1 MTQIAR
7 PASWV
12 VHPGK
17 APPLLATK
25 AVTGHQWWAVPG
37 AENTGR
43 LEVIGMSYLSAA
55 LTEEPPL
62 LIVTDADSTLLE
74 QEVIDELAFLAGV
87 GKEVAAITDR
97 AMRGELDFSSSLRE
111 RAALLSGL
119 PEDAFEQVRTQ
130 IHLVPGAEDLVEWAH
145 SVGAKFGVVSG
156 GFTRVLSPI
165 ARKLGIDYLLANELE
180 VDDGRLTGKTVGPI
194 IDGDA
199 KARALEAWAKKA
211 WAESAGSDLITV
223 GPDFTSEA
231 LNRSVA
237 VGDGANDI
245 PMLEKAGL
253 GVAFCAKPEV
263 RNRIPSFLSA
273 RRLDAVIGLL
283 GSPSN

>member
-1 MTQIAR
+1 MTQTAR

-17 APPLLATK
+17 PPAHLFTK

-37 AENTGR
+37 AENTER
-43 LEVIGMSYLSAA
+43 LEVIGRSYLSDA

-111 RAALLSGL
+111 RAALLTGL
-119 PEDAFEQVRTQ
+119 SEDAFDQVRTQ
-130 IHLVPGAEDLVEWAH
+130 IHLVPGAEDLVLWAH

-165 ARKLGIDYLLANELE
+165 TEKLGIDYLLANELE
-180 VDDGRLTGKTVGPI
+180 VSDGRLTGKILGPI
-194 IDGDA
+194 IDGEA
-199 KARALEAWAKKA
+199 KARL
-211 WAESAGSDLITV
+211 SLIH
-223 GPDFTSEA
+223 
-231 LNRSVA
+231 
-237 VGDGANDI
+237 I
-245 PMLEKAGL
+245 
-253 GVAFCAKPEV
+253 
-263 RNRIPSFLSA
+263 
-273 RRLDAVIGLL
+273 
-283 GSPSN
+283 